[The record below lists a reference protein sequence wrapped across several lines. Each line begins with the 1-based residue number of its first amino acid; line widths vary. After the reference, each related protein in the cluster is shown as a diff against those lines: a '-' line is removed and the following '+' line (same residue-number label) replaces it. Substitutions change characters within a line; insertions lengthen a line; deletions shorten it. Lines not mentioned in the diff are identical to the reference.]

1 MKLKSLRPARDNI
14 HKYVAV
20 IELDDGKTK
29 TVRFGA
35 FGMLDFTKARINGKP
50 DEERKQRYLNRHRNE
65 NWNDIT
71 MPGAWSRWLLWNKPT
86 IAESLADLKKRF
98 DL

>member
-1 MKLKSLRPARDNI
+1 MKLKSLSPARDNI

-20 IELDDGKTK
+20 IELDDGRTR

-35 FGMLDFTKARINGKP
+35 AGMSDFTKHR
-50 DEERKQRYLNRHRNE
+50 DEERKQRYLDRHRDRE

-71 MPGAWSRWLLWNKPT
+71 TPGAWSRWLLWNKPT
-86 IAESLADLKKRF
+86 IAASLQDLKQRF
-98 DL
+98 GL